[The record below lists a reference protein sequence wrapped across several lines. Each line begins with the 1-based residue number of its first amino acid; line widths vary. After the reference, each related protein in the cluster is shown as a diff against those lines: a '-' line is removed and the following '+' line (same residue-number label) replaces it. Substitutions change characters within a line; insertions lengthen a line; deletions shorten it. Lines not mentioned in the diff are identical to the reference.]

1 MQVIP
6 APPISK
12 IDAGCAC
19 DRQWSADGGGG
30 PAAAA
35 AAAREEAELQEAIQL
50 SLAMEESRRQH
61 EIERQREALD
71 AAKQTVRPCRE
82 SYLSQLRLYP

>member
-1 MQVIP
+1 M
-6 APPISK
+6 K
-12 IDAGCAC
+12 AGCAC

-30 PAAAA
+30 SAAAA

-71 AAKQTVRPCRE
+71 VAKQTVRQGRE
-82 SYLSQLRLYP
+82 SRKLFTQLYPWDLNFNLWL